1 MNNETVEDM
10 SAMLSLPEIEL
21 RLRHLLDR
29 PCVDDSEL
37 GKVLVYDPALSIQLL
52 KIVNSTIYGFPG
64 KIDSLSSAIKII
76 KSEALEN
83 LILTTV
89 SSDTFNKIPSELID
103 MSCFWHHSVC
113 VGIAAEQLAKRCSL
127 AHPERL
133 FAAGLLHDVGQLII
147 YHTYPDK
154 ALEILEK
161 ALPTDE
167 GLYLAEKEVL
177 GFSHGDIGAA
187 FFRSWGLP
195 EIFAEISACHHEP
208 YLSEKFT
215 VETAIV
221 HLANSWVNTLE
232 PSRNITECKNQFDPG
247 ALKITGLS
255 EEALALLLSDTE
267 AEFLAVIKII
277 SPDAP
282 LL

>member
-29 PCVDDSEL
+29 PRADDAEL
-37 GKVLVYDPALSIQLL
+37 GKVLVYDPALSVRLL
-52 KIVNSTIYGFPG
+52 KIVNSPSYGFSG
-64 KIDSLSSAIKII
+64 KIDSLSRGLKMIKT
-76 KSEALEN
+76 EALEN
-83 LILTTV
+83 LILTTD
-89 SSDTFNKIPSELID
+89 SADTFDKIPCELID

-127 AHPERL
+127 PLPERL
-133 FAAGLLHDVGQLII
+133 FAAGLLHDTGQLIM

-161 ALPTDE
+161 ALPTDN

-177 GFSHGDIGAA
+177 GFSHGDIGAEL
-187 FFRSWGLP
+187 FRSWGLP

-208 YLSEKFT
+208 HLSENFT
-215 VETAIV
+215 IETAIV
-221 HLANSWVNTLE
+221 HLANSLVNALE
-232 PSRNITECKNQFDPG
+232 PSRNIAECKNQFDPG

-255 EEALALLLSDTE
+255 EEALALVLSDTE
-267 AEFLAVIKII
+267 AELLTVIKTI